1 MSYYRLRA
9 DFDNMFQPE
18 RRNRSCSLPREISG
32 YNSDRKTRAR
42 SVGPLDRFAHEPA
55 MPFTSRA
62 LSVPPL
68 DYLEVSRSRYARNL
82 EPSWY
87 TYYQEPRLSYYDYNH
102 DYYRPRSYY
111 YDYHD
116 YLLPSYYS
124 SYEPSYY
131 EPRTTRTPYY
141 GYGHYQESL
150 GYDNPTSYNIS
161 LSDYYGSNKYNDYV
175 YSSSNDVLGRWKH
188 YNRSNNTLSQ
198 RTQRATSPLVSREL
212 DRYFSSSGRTDSA
225 MDIGSRGAA
234 DFRHYNYRSVPYYGA
249 SDNYHNLN
257 KIFLE
262 QNRREGR
269 AF

>member
-18 RRNRSCSLPREISG
+18 RQNRSCSLPREMSR
-32 YNSDRKTRAR
+32 YNSERQSRAR
-42 SVGPLDRFAHEPA
+42 SIGPVDRFSHEPT

-87 TYYQEPRLSYYDYNH
+87 TYYQEPRPSYYNYTH

-116 YLLPSYYS
+116 YLPSYS

-131 EPRTTRTPYY
+131 EPRLTRTPYY

-188 YNRSNNTLSQ
+188 FSRSNNTLND

-212 DRYFSSSGRTDSA
+212 NRYFSTSGRTGSA
-225 MDIGSRGAA
+225 MDTGSLY
-234 DFRHYNYRSVPYYGA
+234 YNYRSVPYYG
-249 SDNYHNLN
+249 
-257 KIFLE
+257 
-262 QNRREGR
+262 
-269 AF
+269 